1 MPATLA
7 HRPTNDSSINTN
19 AVTTNTTITI
29 AAIARTNML
38 RAA

>member
-7 HRPTNDSSINTN
+7 HRPTNDTSISTN
-19 AVTTNTTITI
+19 AVANNNTIT
-29 AAIARTNML
+29 AITKTNML

>member
-7 HRPTNDSSINTN
+7 HRPTNDSSINTT

-38 RAA
+38 RVA

>member
-7 HRPTNDSSINTN
+7 HRPTNDTSTNTN
-19 AVTTNTTITI
+19 AVTNNTTITI
-29 AAIARTNML
+29 TAITRTHML

>member
-19 AVTTNTTITI
+19 AVINNTTITI
-29 AAIARTNML
+29 ATITRTHMF

>member
-19 AVTTNTTITI
+19 AVTNNTTITI